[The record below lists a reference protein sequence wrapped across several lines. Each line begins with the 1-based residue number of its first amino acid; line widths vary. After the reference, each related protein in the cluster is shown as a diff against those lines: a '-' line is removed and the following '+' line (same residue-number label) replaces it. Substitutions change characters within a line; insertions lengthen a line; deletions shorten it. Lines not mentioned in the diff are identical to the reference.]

1 MIVVRTAND
10 KTATVLRNSKK
21 IFDEKRTSVTITN
34 SVTLTPGNT
43 AIFIA
48 SVETTIQ
55 TKITY
60 IKLKGTG
67 VTI

>member
-1 MIVVRTAND
+1 MIVVKTANE
-10 KTATVLRNSKK
+10 KTAAVLRNSKK
-21 IFDEKRTSVTITN
+21 IFEEKRTSVPTTN
-34 SVTLTPGNT
+34 SVALTPAKT
-43 AIFIA
+43 ALCIA

-60 IKLKGTG
+60 SKLKGTG